1 MAQLR
6 AFEAAAR
13 HLSFRRAAD
22 ELRVTQTAI
31 SHQIRQLEQF
41 VGGALFRRRP
51 RPLTLTDA
59 GAQLFPTV
67 RNGLD
72 AFEASIAGLG
82 KKRQTQSLRVTT
94 TNSFA
99 SRWLVP
105 RIASFRKTYPRIA
118 LECIGTDAVLDL
130 DAGEA
135 DLAIRYMHAPPKS
148 ALSEELFR
156 DTFIS
161 VCSPKLLRKGAA
173 PITDPMELKGLT
185 LIDCYWSPTDP
196 HAPTWARWLEW
207 LRKKRLSAPALSE
220 LELLTF
226 REELHGIDAAIAGQG
241 VVIISDALVAHELK
255 IGALVKAMAFEA
267 PGYGFYLVPGPNAAK
282 RTAIEAFSSWA
293 RSAKTISVGSSAQEP
308 LKRPT
313 AARRSRSVARAIQ
326 TKSSN

>member
-1 MAQLR
+1 M
-6 AFEAAAR
+6 
-13 HLSFRRAAD
+13 
-22 ELRVTQTAI
+22 
-31 SHQIRQLEQF
+31 
-41 VGGALFRRRP
+41 FRRRP

-67 RNGLD
+67 RDGLD

-105 RIASFRKTYPRIA
+105 RIASFRKAHPRIA
-118 LECIGTDAVLDL
+118 LDCIGTDAVLDL

-148 ALSEELFR
+148 LLSEELFR

-161 VCSPKLLRKGAA
+161 VCSPKLLRKGAT

-185 LIDCYWSPTDP
+185 LIDCYWSPADP
-196 HAPTWARWLEW
+196 HAPTWARWLDW
-207 LRKKRLSAPALSE
+207 LRKTKLSAPAISE
-220 LELLTF
+220 LDLLTF

-255 IGALVKAMAFEA
+255 TGALVKAMAFEA

-282 RTAIEAFSSWA
+282 RAAIEAFSSWA
-293 RSAKTISVGSSAQEP
+293 RSAQTIGAVSPANQP
-308 LKRPT
+308 LKKS
-313 AARRSRSVARAIQ
+313 AAANLARTTQ
-326 TKSSN
+326 KS